1 MTYPPQ
7 PPGEP
12 GPYGQQGPHGQQPG
26 GYPAGGPNPTQFQV
40 GGTQQFGQPG
50 YDQFGQPQG
59 YPGGPDGEP
68 PKKKTGLIVGL
79 AIAAMVLIGGV
90 VTLILVLTGGDGED
104 PQAGTTLPSTSPRSV
119 SSAPSQV
126 PPSSDSEQSDPEQS
140 TAPSSEVSAPDGPA
154 GSPADV
160 EEVRELGEQAIE
172 AISNRDP
179 DLAREVSCDSDSI
192 SDEDF
197 ESFPEGIVIEMAGD
211 PVITGDSAAIPAA
224 VTHQGETRD
233 FPLMAKRESD
243 RWCISG

>member
-26 GYPAGGPNPTQFQV
+26 GYPAGGPDPTQQFQA
-40 GGTQQFGQPG
+40 GGTQQFGQP
-50 YDQFGQPQG
+50 QG
-59 YPGGPDGEP
+59 YLGGPDGEP

-90 VTLILVLTGGDGED
+90 VTLILVLTGGDVKD
-104 PQAGTTLPSTSPRSV
+104 PQAGTTLPSTSTSPSSA

-126 PPSSDSEQSDPEQS
+126 PPSSDPEQSDPEQS
-140 TAPSSEVSAPDGPA
+140 TASSSEVSAPDGPA
-154 GSPADV
+154 GTPVDV

-179 DLAREVSCDSDSI
+179 DLAREVSCDPDSI

-211 PVITGDSAAIPAA
+211 PVITGDSAAIPAT